1 MQQQYVGLGYLLFAC
16 FNAGCYGCSRGDIVP
31 WRDVLYHLSKSL
43 SVSGNTGP
51 LSGAQPAKDRICR
64 CLYGIG
70 EVRGYACVCSVHISI
85 FPAVCP
91 VRNDHWPT
99 GRTLSGLRARAHT
112 HRLASWLTGAR
123 QLRDE
128 FSSLSRSLSFSHT
141 FSQYCICYTFLLLFM
156 WCYNLHWVLV
166 FDLL

>member
-85 FPAVCP
+85 FPGIGEHRTFFLKKGPVFPAVCP

-99 GRTLSGLRARAHT
+99 GRTFSGLRARAHT
-112 HRLASWLTGAR
+112 HIESPA
-123 QLRDE
+123 D
-128 FSSLSRSLSFSHT
+128 
-141 FSQYCICYTFLLLFM
+141 
-156 WCYNLHWVLV
+156 
-166 FDLL
+166 